1 MLYEKELL
9 CNLFPV
15 KVGFHFAFT
24 YFTMLIICLMTGPSR
39 NQSVLF
45 LSTNFN
51 VSLGSTSRN
60 IEFIRKQN
68 KRLFT
73 LKPVIESCTLF
84 FNLIFGTHR
93 ASDIS
98 RKKSKIS
105 RDFQGQICEK
115 IGRFREIFAG
125 EKSKF
130 AEKSAN
136 FAGF

>member
-1 MLYEKELL
+1 MRVQLGSEKLDNKFRFSWMLYEKELL

-24 YFTMLIICLMTGPSR
+24 YFTVLIICLMTGPSR

-68 KRLFT
+68 KKLFT

-84 FNLIFGTHR
+84 LNLIFGAQLSGLR
-93 ASDIS
+93 EV
-98 RKKSKIS
+98 SKGTKLVI
-105 RDFQGQICEK
+105 K
-115 IGRFREIFAG
+115 ILFVGCCF
-125 EKSKF
+125 
-130 AEKSAN
+130 
-136 FAGF
+136 

>member
-24 YFTMLIICLMTGPSR
+24 CFTVLIICLMTGPSR

-68 KRLFT
+68 KKLFT
-73 LKPVIESCTLF
+73 LKSVIESCTLF
-84 FNLIFGTHR
+84 LNLIFGAQLSGLR
-93 ASDIS
+93 EV
-98 RKKSKIS
+98 SKGTKLVI
-105 RDFQGQICEK
+105 K
-115 IGRFREIFAG
+115 ILFVGCCF
-125 EKSKF
+125 
-130 AEKSAN
+130 
-136 FAGF
+136 